1 MDLSLI
7 VRGIIKKRR
16 TTPPEDFNGKKVDH
30 QIVQEILDAA
40 NWAPTHGQTEPW
52 RFIVYEY
59 AKVSKFGQLHAELY
73 KKNTDPDVFLEKKY
87 DKLLHRADKASH
99 VIVVYLKRT
108 DKKNIPLNEEISA
121 VACAVQNMLL
131 VATSHNVASYWGT
144 GGMCYDPSMK
154 EAFKLEE
161 EDLMMG
167 FIFLGKTQNDDL
179 AEGKRNSSIGDKTIW
194 I

>member
-16 TTPPEDFNGKKVDH
+16 TTVPEDFNGKKVDH
-30 QIVQEILDAA
+30 QIVQEILEAA

-59 AKVSKFGQLHAELY
+59 EKVAEFGKFHANLY
-73 KKNTDPDVFLEKKY
+73 KDNTEPEQFLQKKH

-121 VACAVQNMLL
+121 VSCAVQNMLL
-131 VATSHNVASYWGT
+131 VAASHQVASYWGT

-154 EAFKLEE
+154 AALKLEE
-161 EDLMMG
+161 EDMMMG
-167 FIFLGKTQNDDL
+167 FIFLGKIANDDFP
-179 AEGKRNSSIGDKTIW
+179 EGKRNTSIAKKTIW

>member
-7 VRGIIKKRR
+7 VRGIVKKRR

-30 QIVQEILDAA
+30 QIVQEILEAA
-40 NWAPTHGQTEPW
+40 NWAPNHGQTEPW

-59 AKVSKFGQLHAELY
+59 ESVSEYGKMHAELY
-73 KKNTDPDVFLEKKY
+73 KNNTDPKLFLQKKY
-87 DKLLHRADKASH
+87 DKILHRADKASH

-121 VACAVQNMLL
+121 VSCAVQNMLL

-144 GGMCYDPSMK
+144 GGMCYHPSMK
-154 EAFKLEE
+154 ETFKLEE
-161 EDLMMG
+161 EDMMMG
-167 FIFLGKTQNDDL
+167 FVFLGKTPNDDL